1 MKLLIIILNKTE
13 LLDEILTLF
22 LELGVTG
29 ATVVDSI
36 GMGEIVSREIPIFAG
51 FRDLLSG
58 SNPSSKMILTVAK
71 DELVGEIVDGIEK
84 SIGDFVEPGMGIYFT
99 IPLDGVW
106 GYREEV

>member
-22 LELGVTG
+22 LELGITG

-58 SNPSSKMILTVAK
+58 SNPTSKTILTVVK
-71 DELVGEIVDGIEK
+71 DELVAEISDGIEK
-84 SIGDFVEPGMGIYFT
+84 SIGDFSEPGMGIYFT
-99 IPLDGVW
+99 VSIEELW
-106 GYREEV
+106 GYREEI